1 MNNENNNK
9 NRKNGSNGLEPGFI
23 DLWLVPLDRGAAQV
37 RAGLDVL
44 SLVERQRAE
53 SFRFDVHKRRFI
65 VRRAAYRRIAGRY
78 CSAPPATLRLVED
91 ELGKPRFLEMD
102 ELGLTTSASHAAEIA
117 VFAVARAWPVGVD
130 IEDMSREVETELLA
144 ERFFEAGEAERI
156 LGQGGA
162 RRRRAFFA
170 CWTAKEAYLKALGFG
185 LQRPLDSFAVAVDP
199 DEPAG
204 IRWAE
209 DDAEASCTWA
219 LRRLWVGS
227 DHVVTVA
234 LKGAIDDL
242 RVLSL
247 SADGETDRCGPADPP
262 AGRLSGRTA
271 PRSGSALGS
280 RSPAS

>member
-1 MNNENNNK
+1 MKNHNNNK
-9 NRKNGSNGLEPGFI
+9 KHGNNGLEPGLI

-44 SLVERQRAE
+44 SLAERQRAE
-53 SFRFDVHKRRFI
+53 SFRFDVHRRRFI

-78 CSAPPATLRLVED
+78 CNVAPEALRLVED
-91 ELGKPRFLEMD
+91 ELGKPHFLEMD
-102 ELGLTTSASHAAEIA
+102 EQGITSSASHAAEVA
-117 VFAVARAWPVGVD
+117 VFAVARGWPVGVD

-156 LGQGGA
+156 LGLGSGD
-162 RRRRAFFA
+162 RRRAFFA

-185 LQRPLDSFAVAVDP
+185 LQRPLDSFAVVVDP

-209 DDAEASCTWA
+209 DDAEASCTWG
-219 LRRLWVGS
+219 LRRLWISS

-247 SADGETDRCGPADPP
+247 SADGETDRCGPAGPP